1 PKAFEA
7 PPQYPGYLQPST
19 AKPAVA
25 AAATSAV
32 QSLGTIPAGADLE
45 LLVRAI
51 TEQVLAAMGQK

>member
-1 PKAFEA
+1 
-7 PPQYPGYLQPST
+7 
-19 AKPAVA
+19 VA